1 MAAYGIT
8 ASIFSIIIGYLAKLK
23 YSRIVCML
31 ISSLLSYAI
40 LIVMLLWNP
49 NASQAYVLYILACIS
64 GLTTAI
70 IKPFTTGLT
79 FPENDAVEEM
89 VLCIYLFFSFI
100 WLYICGFERNIL
112 LCVYIY
118 PKCWWIGCLSMF
130 VSSARSYI
138 NYSANRLSNFGHNML
153 HSY

>member
-31 ISSLLSYAI
+31 ISSVLSYAI
-40 LIVMLLWNP
+40 LTVMLLWNP
-49 NASQAYVLYILACIS
+49 NASQAYIFYILACIS

-79 FPENDAVEEM
+79 FLKM
-89 VLCIYLFFSFI
+89 KWFYIYIYLFFSFI
-100 WLYICGFERNIL
+100 WLYICGYERNIL
-112 LCVYIY
+112 LCVYTY

-130 VSSARSYI
+130 VSSACSYI